1 MQISASGH
9 ITTNTDTNKTR
20 IVIDGS
26 SDPSQITFY
35 SASIAQFEFKS
46 GISAYPEITDVDDSD
61 GTSCTAAS
69 DSGISGIRLLTK
81 TSGILASNLS
91 GADDVRITPGRIYV
105 AGDGNTGTGTHA
117 STLVSRR
124 QIGGCR
130 SDDHDIGN
138 NSTSILAE
146 YVANSNVND
155 TGNRNRSAI
164 TATSRLFHA
173 SNAGSPVAV
182 LARATTANSSKTA
195 YSFSGTAGVMYNAD
209 EARFGA
215 DVIAFYSSDRRF
227 KDNIFVIESP
237 IDKIK
242 KISGVEFDWNEKG
255 PAWTRSKEFGNPSGS
270 LHDVGVVAQEIQ
282 SILPEAVKTRK
293 DGYLAVD
300 YEKIIPLLIEGIK
313 EQQTTIEDLNAR
325 IKKLENN

>member
-1 MQISASGH
+1 
-9 ITTNTDTNKTR
+9 
-20 IVIDGS
+20 
-26 SDPSQITFY
+26 
-35 SASIAQFEFKS
+35 
-46 GISAYPEITDVDDSD
+46 
-61 GTSCTAAS
+61 
-69 DSGISGIRLLTK
+69 
-81 TSGILASNLS
+81 
-91 GADDVRITPGRIYV
+91 
-105 AGDGNTGTGTHA
+105 
-117 STLVSRR
+117 
-124 QIGGCR
+124 
-130 SDDHDIGN
+130 
-138 NSTSILAE
+138 
-146 YVANSNVND
+146 
-155 TGNRNRSAI
+155 
-164 TATSRLFHA
+164 
-173 SNAGSPVAV
+173 
-182 LARATTANSSKTA
+182 
-195 YSFSGTAGVMYNAD
+195 MYNAD
-209 EARFGA
+209 EARFGS
-215 DVIAFYSSDRRF
+215 DVIAYYSSDRRF

>member
-1 MQISASGH
+1 MLMTPA
-9 ITTNTDTNKTR
+9 T
-20 IVIDGS
+20 GS
-26 SDPSQITFY
+26 LY
-35 SASIAQFEFKS
+35 NRGEAQ
-46 GISAYPEITDVDDSD
+46 
-61 GTSCTAAS
+61 
-69 DSGISGIRLLTK
+69 
-81 TSGILASNLS
+81 
-91 GADDVRITPGRIYV
+91 
-105 AGDGNTGTGTHA
+105 
-117 STLVSRR
+117 
-124 QIGGCR
+124 
-130 SDDHDIGN
+130 
-138 NSTSILAE
+138 
-146 YVANSNVND
+146 
-155 TGNRNRSAI
+155 
-164 TATSRLFHA
+164 
-173 SNAGSPVAV
+173 
-182 LARATTANSSKTA
+182 
-195 YSFSGTAGVMYNAD
+195 
-209 EARFGA
+209 FGA